1 MTMPRVSTIGRRA
14 FAAFGFALL
23 GAVMLIWAAPVVM
36 AQDSEELKQ
45 MQLTEKHIAGFIAA
59 QKDMAPLSSKL
70 LEGGEKP
77 DDALLAELETIAKKN
92 GFSSFMDMEIVG
104 ANIAIVLDGLDP
116 KTGEYTDPIEKMKL
130 EMENIR
136 QDTALSEKDR
146 ELVIED
152 LKQEIAAAKPLQFKD
167 NIDLV
172 KKFQGELEKLTV
184 GDTGESAPPPADV
197 PAQPSQ
203 N

>member
-1 MTMPRVSTIGRRA
+1 MTMPRVSTIGRR
-14 FAAFGFALL
+14 FCAAFGLALL
-23 GAVMLIWAAPVVM
+23 SVTMLAWTAPAGL

-45 MQLTEKHIAGFIAA
+45 VQLTEKHIEGFIAA

-70 LEGGEKP
+70 LEGGDKP

-92 GFSSFMDMEIVG
+92 GFQSFMEMEIVG

-152 LKQEIAAAKPLQFKD
+152 LKQEIAAAKPLQYKE

-172 KKFQGELEKLTV
+172 KKYQGELEKHAF
-184 GDTGESAPPPADV
+184 GDMGESAPPAEA

>member
-14 FAAFGFALL
+14 SAAFGLALL
-23 GAVMLIWAAPVVM
+23 GALMLAWSAPSVL
-36 AQDSEELKQ
+36 AQDSEDLKQ
-45 MQLTEKHIAGFIAA
+45 MQLTDQQIIGFIAA

-77 DDALLAELETIAKKN
+77 DDTLLGELEAIAKKN
-92 GFSSFMDMEIVG
+92 GFQSFMEMETVG

-146 ELVIED
+146 ELVMED
-152 LKQEIAAAKPLQFKD
+152 LKQEIAAAKPLQFKE

-172 KKFQGELEKLTV
+172 KRHQGELERFTA
-184 GDTGESAPPPADV
+184 GDTGESAPPPADA
-197 PAQPSQ
+197 PAQPPK

>member
-1 MTMPRVSTIGRRA
+1 
-14 FAAFGFALL
+14 
-23 GAVMLIWAAPVVM
+23 
-36 AQDSEELKQ
+36 

-70 LEGGEKP
+70 LEGGDKP

-92 GFSSFMDMEIVG
+92 GFQSFMEMEIVG

-152 LKQEIAAAKPLQFKD
+152 LKQEIAAAKPLQFKE

-172 KKFQGELEKLTV
+172 KKYQGELEKLTV
-184 GDTGESAPPPADV
+184 GDTGESAPPAPA